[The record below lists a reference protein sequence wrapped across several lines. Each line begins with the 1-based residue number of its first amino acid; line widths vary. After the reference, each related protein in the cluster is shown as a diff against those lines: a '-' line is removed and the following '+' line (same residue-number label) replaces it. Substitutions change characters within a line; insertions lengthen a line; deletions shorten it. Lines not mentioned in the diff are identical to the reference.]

1 MSDERYIE
9 VETPKGTFSVWTRRV
24 GEHPTRK
31 LLLLHGGP
39 GATHEGFE
47 IFEQYLP
54 LDEVEFY
61 YYDQLGSYH
70 SDQPN
75 EPELW
80 TVARFVDEVEQV
92 RSALNLDASNFY
104 LLGQSWGGLLAM
116 EYALTHQEQLKG
128 LIISNMMS
136 SAPAYGAYAENVLMP
151 SMDAAVVKE
160 LKGLEAEE
168 DYSNPRYET
177 LLMEHHYQYH
187 VLRKPLNQ
195 WPEPVM
201 RMLEHINHDIYVP
214 MQGPSELGIRGTL
227 ADWDRSEDL
236 SRITVPA
243 LVIGAAHDTMDPEHM
258 AWMAG
263 QLPNGRSLICP
274 NGSHLAQYDDPDH
287 YFPGLLRFI
296 SDVDNTHRATR

>member
-70 SDQPN
+70 NDQPN

-92 RSALNLDASNFY
+92 RSA
-104 LLGQSWGGLLAM
+104 
-116 EYALTHQEQLKG
+116 T
-128 LIISNMMS
+128 
-136 SAPAYGAYAENVLMP
+136 
-151 SMDAAVVKE
+151 
-160 LKGLEAEE
+160 
-168 DYSNPRYET
+168 
-177 LLMEHHYQYH
+177 
-187 VLRKPLNQ
+187 
-195 WPEPVM
+195 EPGC
-201 RMLEHINHDIYVP
+201 E
-214 MQGPSELGIRGTL
+214 
-227 ADWDRSEDL
+227 
-236 SRITVPA
+236 
-243 LVIGAAHDTMDPEHM
+243 
-258 AWMAG
+258 
-263 QLPNGRSLICP
+263 
-274 NGSHLAQYDDPDH
+274 
-287 YFPGLLRFI
+287 
-296 SDVDNTHRATR
+296 